1 MENVQ
6 TVLMVVQVLTAFTL
20 IGFILIQQGKGADAG
35 AAFGSGASATV
46 FGASGSGNF
55 LSRTTSVLATI
66 FLVNSLALAWIAKER
81 MTKVGSVMETVV
93 TETAAP
99 AQGAPVQ
106 GAAADAGVASVV
118 PDSEVPAAPADDV
131 PVVPRTDS
139 EVPKAPE

>member
-1 MENVQ
+1 METVQ
-6 TVLMVVQVLTAFTL
+6 TVLMVVQVLTAMTL

-46 FGASGSGNF
+46 FGARGSGNF

-81 MTKVGSVMETVV
+81 MENASSVMETVV
-93 TETAAP
+93 TEPAAP
-99 AQGAPVQ
+99 AQNAAVDAATAPVP
-106 GAAADAGVASVV
+106 AVTE
-118 PDSEVPAAPADDV
+118 SEVPAAPT
-131 PVVPRTDS
+131 PDS